1 MSPLA
6 VVNLQDT
13 ERIELKTLEGAYVVL
28 RRMSFG
34 QITERRALMKL
45 SIASTKG
52 SKDVRGEMAMANA
65 EITRFEF
72 RNCIVEHN
80 LEKDDAGTLLNLAS
94 PVDFASLDPRVG
106 QEIESLIE
114 KRNNFD
120 EDDQEN

>member
-1 MSPLA
+1 MPKA
-6 VVNLQDT
+6 VVNLDDT
-13 ERIELKTLEGAYVVL
+13 ERVDLKTLDGAFVVL

-52 SKDVRGEMAMANA
+52 SKDVKGEMAMANA
-65 EITRFEF
+65 LITQFEF
-72 RNCIVEHN
+72 RNCVVEHN
-80 LEKDDAGTLLNLAS
+80 LEKDDNGTLLNLNS
-94 PVDFASLDPRVG
+94 PVDLAMLDPRVG

-114 KRNNFD
+114 ERNNFE

>member
-1 MSPLA
+1 MPKA
-6 VVNLQDT
+6 VVNLEDT
-13 ERIELKTLEGAYVVL
+13 ERIELKSLEGAYVVL

-52 SKDVRGEMAMANA
+52 SKDVKGEMAMANA

-72 RNCIVEHN
+72 RNCVVEHN
-80 LEKDDAGTLLNLAS
+80 LEKDDEGTLLNLAS
-94 PVDFASLDPRVG
+94 PVEFASLDPRVG

-114 KRNNFD
+114 KRNNF
-120 EDDQEN
+120 EGDDQEN

>member
-1 MSPLA
+1 MPKA
-6 VVNLQDT
+6 VVNLEDT
-13 ERIELKTLEGAYVVL
+13 ERVELKSLEGAFVVL

-45 SIASTKG
+45 SIASSKG
-52 SKDVRGEMAMANA
+52 SKDVKGEMAMANA

-80 LEKDDAGTLLNLAS
+80 LEKDDNGTLLNLSS

-120 EDDQEN
+120 EADQEN